1 MSWVKAARAEPD
13 PVKALELTER
23 ALEANPEDAEAHLCR
38 GRILSMQL
46 RRHEDA
52 LPHLKYAFENLQNAE
67 AHLSLAVCLGELE
80 RYEDAR
86 RVLNRSLALFPDDLT
101 AWIVRAGLMNNE
113 GRLEEALRDLDEVIE
128 REPGHA
134 LAWYNRACYLAL
146 SGEVDGALTALAN
159 AIGFDPSKRDEAKD
173 DPDLESLHGDPRFDE
188 L

>member
-1 MSWVKAARAEPD
+1 
-13 PVKALELTER
+13 
-23 ALEANPEDAEAHLCR
+23 
-38 GRILSMQL
+38 MQL
-46 RRHEDA
+46 GRHEDA

-80 RYEDAR
+80 RYGDAR

-101 AWIVRAGLMNNE
+101 AWIVRAGLMNEE

-134 LAWYNRACYLAL
+134 LAWYNRARYLAL
-146 SGEVDGALTALAN
+146 SGATDAAFTALAN
-159 AIGFDPSKRDEAKD
+159 AVGFDPSKRDTAKD
-173 DPDLESLHGDPRFDE
+173 DPDLASLRGDPRFDK